1 MMNNS
6 KRRSLIVIMITFIL
20 TVSVAALRPVHAD
33 DDDGPEYTISK
44 LNINCKIEKTGPFD

>member
-1 MMNNS
+1 MNNS

-20 TVSVAALRPVHAD
+20 TVSVTALRPVHAD

-44 LNINCKIEKTGPFD
+44 LNITTVRLKKTELSD

>member
-1 MMNNS
+1 MNNS